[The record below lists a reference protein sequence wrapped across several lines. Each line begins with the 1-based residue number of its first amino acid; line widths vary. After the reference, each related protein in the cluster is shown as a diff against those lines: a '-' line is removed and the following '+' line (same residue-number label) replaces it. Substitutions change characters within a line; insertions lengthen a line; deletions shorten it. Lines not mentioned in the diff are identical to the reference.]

1 MSVVFFLG
9 QLGEK
14 HKIQRGQ
21 AQVIKQEWDKKK
33 KTSAGAKSR
42 TFLWRHVRKRTEA
55 RTLREKEV
63 L

>member
-33 KTSAGAKSR
+33 KKQ
-42 TFLWRHVRKRTEA
+42 VQ
-55 RTLREKEV
+55 V
-63 L
+63 LNRALSSGDMFENEQRRGL